1 MPYLVPYD
9 TRESI
14 LVIQIFILTWTTERN
29 GNEETEK
36 SKESCKDY
44 KRIYTYTCICMY
56 ILKLYFIISITIIYA
71 MYLFSHFIVIAC
83 KNPKY
88 VILIIEKSI
97 NGGKMEDVETRV
109 KKVKGRV
116 SVIKLLLC
124 STWQF
129 TGHFNYCLIGTP

>member
-14 LVIQIFILTWTTERN
+14 LVIQIFMLIWTTERN

-36 SKESCKDY
+36 SKESYKDY
-44 KRIYTYTCICMY
+44 KRIYMYMCIYMY
-56 ILKLYFIISITIIYA
+56 ILRLYFIISITIIYA
-71 MYLFSHFIVIAC
+71 IYLFSHFIVILY
-83 KNPKY
+83 KNTKY

-109 KKVKGRV
+109 KKVKGKV

-129 TGHFNYCLIGTP
+129 TGHFN